1 MVKEPIIYDIL
12 EVQIKALEASL
23 DVEMAMNKH
32 LREEN
37 DRLRAELQAKERHR
51 HVEFGNE

>member
-1 MVKEPIIYDIL
+1 MVREPLIYDIL

-23 DVEMAMNKH
+23 DAEMAMNKF
-32 LREEN
+32 LSEEN

-51 HVEFGNE
+51 YVEFGNE